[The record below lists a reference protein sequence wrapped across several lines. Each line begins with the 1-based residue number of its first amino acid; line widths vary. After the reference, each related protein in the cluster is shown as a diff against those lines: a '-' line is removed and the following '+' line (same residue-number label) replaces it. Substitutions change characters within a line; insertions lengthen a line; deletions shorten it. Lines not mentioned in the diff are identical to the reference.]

1 MNYLEALNWRYSV
14 KRFNGQKISS
24 EKLNNILEA
33 GRLSVSSQGLQP
45 YHLLVVENDETIQK
59 LIPAFYNPSQI
70 STCSHLIALVSKTN
84 INKEY
89 VDNYFNHIINE
100 RGVTLEQL
108 VAFRNNINSQ
118 LENQTSQEMESWSEK
133 QSYIVLGSLIMASA
147 QENIDSCPMEGF
159 KSDILED
166 LLKIDRDTEKIT
178 VVLTLGYRAEDDN
191 FQNFKKVRKPADK
204 FIKFL

>member
-14 KRFNGQKISS
+14 KKFDGRKISP

-33 GRLSVSSQGLQP
+33 GRLSVSSLGLQP

-70 STCSHLIALVSKTN
+70 STCSHLIALVFKTH

-89 VDNYFNHIINE
+89 VDNYFSHIINE

-108 VAFRNNINSQ
+108 VAFRNNINAQ

-147 QENIDSCPMEGF
+147 QENIDTCPMEGF

-166 LLKIDRDTEKIT
+166 VLKIDKESEKIA

>member
-14 KRFNGQKISS
+14 KRFDGKKIPS

-70 STCSHLIALVSKTN
+70 STCSHLVALVSKTN

-89 VDNYFNHIINE
+89 VDNYFSHIINE
-100 RGVTLEQL
+100 RGITLEQL

-159 KSDILED
+159 RADILED
-166 LLKIDRDTEKIT
+166 ILKIDKENEKIA

>member
-1 MNYLEALNWRYSV
+1 MNYLDALNWRYSV
-14 KRFNGQKISS
+14 KKFDRKKIPS
-24 EKLNNILEA
+24 EKLNSILEA
-33 GRLSVSSQGLQP
+33 GRLSVSSLGLQP

-147 QENIDSCPMEGF
+147 QENIDTCPMEGF
-159 KSDILED
+159 RQDILED
-166 LLKIDRDTEKIT
+166 VLKIDKESEKIA

>member
-14 KRFNGQKISS
+14 KKFDGKKIPS
-24 EKLNNILEA
+24 EKLNSILEA
-33 GRLSVSSQGLQP
+33 GRLSVSSLGLQP

-84 INKEY
+84 INREY
-89 VDNYFNHIINE
+89 VDNYFSHIINE

-108 VAFRNNINSQ
+108 VAFRNNINNQ

-159 KSDILED
+159 RQDILED
-166 LLKIDRDTEKIT
+166 ILKIDKETEKIA

>member
-14 KRFNGQKISS
+14 KRFNGKKISS

-45 YHLLVVENDETIQK
+45 YHLLVVENEETIQK

-89 VDNYFNHIINE
+89 VDNYFSHIINE

-159 KSDILED
+159 RQDILED
-166 LLKIDRDTEKIT
+166 VLKIDKESEKIA

>member
-14 KRFNGQKISS
+14 KRFNGKKISS

-45 YHLLVVENDETIQK
+45 YHLLVVENDEMIQK

-89 VDNYFNHIINE
+89 VDNYFSHIINE

-108 VAFRNNINSQ
+108 VAFRNNINTQ

-166 LLKIDRDTEKIT
+166 ILKIDKKSEKIA

>member
-14 KRFNGQKISS
+14 KRFNGKKISS

-166 LLKIDRDTEKIT
+166 LLKIDKDTEKIT